1 MTLRLSGAMVP
12 AFVLLALL
20 LGGSSNNLWQSAV
33 LQLLGILL
41 IAWAAALPQPERIG
55 RDGRILLAL
64 SVCALLLVLLQLIPL
79 SPALWR
85 DLPGREPVV
94 LGYASLGYPLPWLP
108 LSIAP
113 EKTVQSAFGIIP
125 PLAAMLAVITLRAHR
140 ERWIAGAVIL
150 GALGSVLLG
159 AMQAASPGPEAWVY
173 IYKYTSPG
181 AVGFFS
187 NRNHMATLLL
197 AAIPFAA
204 ALFAA
209 GHPQLRSRTVAVA
222 MVALGG
228 GGLLLI
234 VVGLVLNGS
243 LAALALAAPVIAFS
257 ALLVPAGWRYRRL
270 LVPIAALTFVAAVAV
285 LATSWIGSA
294 APVNVQTDSLY
305 SRGQI
310 WALTLRAVASHFPLG
325 TGLGSFTGVY
335 ALNEDPAA
343 TTVAWVNHVH
353 NDYLELLLETGLP
366 GLLLMMAFL
375 AWFVFQTVRVW
386 NSPFASL
393 FGKAATIAAAA
404 MLAHSI
410 VDYPLRTTGLAVLF
424 GACLG
429 MMAQPPRHSRS
440 DEARHVKIG

>member
-1 MTLRLSGAMVP
+1 MTRGLPGVMLP
-12 AFVLLALL
+12 AFILLALL

-33 LQLLGILL
+33 LQLVGILL

-64 SVCALLLVLLQLIPL
+64 SVCALLLVLLQLIPI

-85 DLPGREPVV
+85 GLPGREPVV

-125 PLAAMLAVITLRAHR
+125 PLAAMLAVIALRAHR
-140 ERWIAGAVIL
+140 ERWIAGAVIV

-209 GHPQLRSRTVAVA
+209 GHPQLRSRTVAIA

-243 LAALALAAPVIAFS
+243 LAALALAAPVVAFS
-257 ALLVPAGWRYRRL
+257 ALLVPVGWRYRRVL
-270 LVPIAALTFVAAVAV
+270 IPVAALAFVAAVAV

-310 WALTLRAVASHFPLG
+310 WALTFRAIASHFPLG
-325 TGLGSFTGVY
+325 TGLGTFTGVH

-353 NDYLELLLETGLP
+353 NDYLELLLETGVP
-366 GLLLMMAFL
+366 GLLLMVAFL
-375 AWFVFQTVRVW
+375 VWFVLQTVRVW

-429 MMAQPPRHSRS
+429 MMAQPPRQSRS

>member
-257 ALLVPAGWRYRRL
+257 ALPVPAGWRYRRL
-270 LVPIAALTFVAAVAV
+270 LVPIAALAFVAAVAV

-353 NDYLELLLETGLP
+353 NDYLELLLETGVP
-366 GLLLMMAFL
+366 GLLLMIAFL
-375 AWFVFQTVRVW
+375 AWFVLQTMRVW

-429 MMAQPPRHSRS
+429 MMAQPPRQSRS

>member
-353 NDYLELLLETGLP
+353 NDYLELLLETGVP
-366 GLLLMMAFL
+366 GLLLMIAFL
-375 AWFVFQTVRVW
+375 AWFVLQTMRVW

-429 MMAQPPRHSRS
+429 MMAQPPRQSRS

>member
-1 MTLRLSGAMVP
+1 MTRGLSGVMLP

-33 LQLLGILL
+33 LQFVGILL

-64 SVCALLLVLLQLIPL
+64 SVCALVLVLLQLIPL

-85 DLPGREPVV
+85 GLPGREPVV
-94 LGYASLGYPLPWLP
+94 LGYTSLGYPLPCLP

-125 PLAAMLAVITLRAHR
+125 PLAAMLAVIALRAHR
-140 ERWIAGAVIL
+140 ERWIAGAVIV

-209 GHPQLRSRTVAVA
+209 GHPQLRSRTVAIA

-234 VVGLVLNGS
+234 IVGLVLNGS
-243 LAALALAAPVIAFS
+243 LAALALAAPVFAFS
-257 ALLVPAGWRYRRL
+257 ALLVPAAWRYRRL
-270 LVPIAALTFVAAVAV
+270 LVPMAALAFVAAVAV

-294 APVNVQTDSLY
+294 APANVQTDSLY

-310 WALTLRAVASHFPLG
+310 WTLTFRAIASHFPLG
-325 TGLGSFTGVY
+325 TGLGTFTGVY

-366 GLLLMMAFL
+366 GLLLMVAFL
-375 AWFVFQTVRVW
+375 AWFVLQTVRVW

-429 MMAQPPRHSRS
+429 MMAQPSRQSRS